1 MLGGTEPRQHRWH
14 SRGRSGRGVG
24 VQQGRGHLLLPG
36 LVIESLQI
44 DGLIKTQLE
53 ISLILLATREG
64 AGFSWDYRD
73 CMAVDSDGGVG
84 STCRVLLDSRGAQ
97 GRAVLV
103 TPGLPWWHPGPSTW
117 GAAPASPPG
126 APIPHAGR
134 WPRGHRVPAMPLA
147 AVPGEAGGA
156 VLWLGATRVR
166 GLRRRRC
173 LPSQRACAW
182 PSGRRDC
189 AALAA
194 WGGLARGG
202 GAELSPPS
210 PPRWSGGCG
219 WTVGLS
225 VPPSVGVDRPQWSM
239 RLCLAVVRGDGK
251 GTRKSMALFCS
262 LGDG

>member
-1 MLGGTEPRQHRWH
+1 
-14 SRGRSGRGVG
+14 
-24 VQQGRGHLLLPG
+24 
-36 LVIESLQI
+36 
-44 DGLIKTQLE
+44 
-53 ISLILLATREG
+53 
-64 AGFSWDYRD
+64 
-73 CMAVDSDGGVG
+73 MAVDSDGGVG

-103 TPGLPWWHPGPSTW
+103 TPVLPWWHPGPSTW

-202 GAELSPPS
+202 AELSPPS
-210 PPRWSGGCG
+210 PPRWTVCLSLRPLG
-219 WTVGLS
+219 WTGHSGRCAFASLWCGVTGRGLVNQWHFFVPWVMDEPRMRQKDEAAGAKQRAWLCWGLS
-225 VPPSVGVDRPQWSM
+225 SARGHRAVTTSRTPRIALLLTTGTTSVGS
-239 RLCLAVVRGDGK
+239 
-251 GTRKSMALFCS
+251 
-262 LGDG
+262 